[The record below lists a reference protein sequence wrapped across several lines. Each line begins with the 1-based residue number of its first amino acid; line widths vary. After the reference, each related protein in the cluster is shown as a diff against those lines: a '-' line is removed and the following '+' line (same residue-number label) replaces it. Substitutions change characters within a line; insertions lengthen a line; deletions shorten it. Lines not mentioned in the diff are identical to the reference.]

1 MSGQVLYTG
10 FGSVI
15 QWLEAVSMK
24 MVGYAPHSSD
34 VEMVPYHFERRVLHA
49 NDLAIEI
56 ILRSMCHS
64 DLHTETGD

>member
-1 MSGQVLYTG
+1 
-10 FGSVI
+10 
-15 QWLEAVSMK
+15 MK
-24 MVGYAPHSSD
+24 MVGYALHSSD